1 MAVILNRR
9 NLVAGCFA
17 AARLNQRPSSRKVA
31 GETLIESPS
40 SRKVAKNKDEL
51 SSRKASILNW
61 PEFTEAKSLKA
72 VASKIFEKR
81 KFFKEFRS
89 IKMRTKREMQERLAR
104 LRVLEERNEATAGDL
119 EEIRDLR
126 NQIKNIG
133 KRLIPPETGGQQQQS
148 ENRFASFGEF
158 LQAAIR
164 AETPGGSID
173 QRLLES
179 RTASGLAETI
189 PSEGGFLIDRD
200 FSNDLL
206 KSVFEVGKLGKLCQK
221 IPISSDSNAIELNM
235 FDETSRA
242 TGSRFGGIRTYWTD
256 EASELTKSKPKF
268 RKLKLRLNKLAGLIY
283 LTEELMADVSVLE
296 TVVKRAFAD
305 EFAFTM
311 DDMILRGTG
320 AGQPLGILNAGV
332 YLEIAKQSG
341 QTQDTVVIEN
351 LVKMWSRFLGDRSKA
366 VWLVNSDVIPSLY
379 LMSIDG
385 SGNSPVYV
393 PSGGAS
399 QRPYNSLFGAPVI
412 ECESC
417 STLGDSGDVILA
429 DMSQYLLATKGGLK
443 SAASAHVRFIFDEL
457 VLKFTMRWDSQPT
470 MKSPVTPYKGSAS
483 KSPFIG
489 IAERGA

>member
-1 MAVILNRR
+1 MSKLKLQKELIELRIKAESGTADADDFAEMQRIKNQLEAMKNRR
-9 NLVAGCFA
+9 IL
-17 AARLNQRPSSRKVA
+17 P
-31 GETLIESPS
+31 ES
-40 SRKVAKNKDEL
+40 
-51 SSRKASILNW
+51 
-61 PEFTEAKSLKA
+61 T
-72 VASKIFEKR
+72 
-81 KFFKEFRS
+81 
-89 IKMRTKREMQERLAR
+89 
-104 LRVLEERNEATAGDL
+104 
-119 EEIRDLR
+119 
-126 NQIKNIG
+126 
-133 KRLIPPETGGQQQQS
+133 GQQQQG

-164 AETPGGSID
+164 AETPGGSVD
-173 QRLLES
+173 QRLLET
-179 RTASGLAETI
+179 RAASGLAETI

-206 KSVFEVGKLGKLCQK
+206 KSVFETGKLGKLCQK

-268 RKLKLRLNKLAGLIY
+268 RKLKLRLNKLTGLIY

-320 AGQPLGILNAGV
+320 AGQPLGILNAGC

-351 LVKMWSRFLGDRSKA
+351 LVQMWSRFLGDRSKA
-366 VWLVNSDVIPSLY
+366 VWLINSDVIPSLY

-393 PSGGAS
+393 PAGGAS

-429 DMSQYLLATKGGLK
+429 DMQSYLLATKGGLK

-457 VLKFTMRWDSQPT
+457 VLKFTMRFDSQP
-470 MKSPVTPYKGSAS
+470 MLKSPVTPYKGSAS

-489 IAERGA
+489 IAERAA